1 MRQVRS
7 RSPGLLLLLLA
18 SVLLYGCAQREAD
31 GQEDYSD
38 LVHYETGTLQGRV
51 QVVDVIEQWH
61 NDVLQVQVT
70 VENPSAF
77 RTDYQY
83 KFRWFNAEGMEVA
96 AEGEPWKPREL
107 AARSRDHLQGV
118 APNPSVKRFELRV
131 R

>member
-1 MRQVRS
+1 MRQVRIHS
-7 RSPGLLLLLLA
+7 TGFLALLFAL
-18 SVLLYGCAQREAD
+18 VLLSGCAQRHAD

-38 LVHYETGTLQGRV
+38 LIHHETAALEGRV
-51 QVVDVIEQWH
+51 QVVDVIKQPGDEL
-61 NDVLQVQVT
+61 LQIQVT

-77 RTDYQY
+77 RARYRY
-83 KFRWFNAEGMEVA
+83 KFRWFDAQGMEVA
-96 AEGEPWKPREL
+96 VDGEPWKPREL